1 MTEAVGKGFTMI
13 ELMLTISIASI
24 LLTVA
29 VPSYQSLM
37 RESRL
42 TTQANEFM
50 TALHYARS
58 EAVKRGVRVTICKS
72 TDGATCNGDN
82 WQDGWLIFSDTG
94 SSGTVDSGDEVLRV
108 FPELSSSTLGA
119 NANISNWISY
129 LPSGRSQGSGGLG
142 TGTFDLCSQDKSS
155 GRNIFIINSGRPRV
169 EKISSC

>member
-94 SSGTVDSGDEVLRV
+94 TAGSVDSGDEILRV
-108 FPELSSSTLGA
+108 FPGLSGSTLVDT
-119 NANISNWISY
+119 NIGNRISY
-129 LPSGRSQGSGGLG
+129 LSSGRSQKSGGLG
-142 TGTFDLCSQDKSS
+142 NGTFGLCSQDKSG
-155 GRNIFIINSGRPRV
+155 GRNIVINNSGRPRV